1 MYEKLLSSDT
11 KADLLTLFHDNPG
24 IIDTIEG
31 VALRIGR
38 TAGEIEVDVKDLID
52 LGLLIKAKFGKL
64 DTVFFDTTKD
74 KQIQEV
80 ISNQIKRRIGCSW
93 TA

>member
-24 IIDTIEG
+24 IIDAIEG

-38 TAGEIEVDVKDLID
+38 TTGEIEADVKDLID
-52 LGLLIKAKFGKL
+52 LGVLVKAKFDKL
-64 DTVFFDTTKD
+64 DMVFFDTTKD

-80 ISNQIKRRIGCSW
+80 ISNQIKRRVG
-93 TA
+93 